1 MKQIIIFPLLLNSL
15 QLFTQ
20 VKIKMQDGKK
30 YEGIPTYESEDS
42 LRIISLDGTYHG
54 LNKELIKK
62 KTQML
67 SKILF
72 KNGREIIGSVQTFD
86 EKHFNLQIQESDTKK
101 QMQIESNDVRKIKF
115 KNQLNSIYGALA
127 FTLGTPGVFNVAY
140 SYYYHNFGLRA
151 GLGLKWTG
159 YQFNLFHSIINS
171 ESVEL
176 GVSLGFGHYEYTYDP
191 MRINLPFVE
200 PINDNIIYSGLCSL
214 MIHTLTLMQI

>member
-86 EKHFNLQIQESDTKK
+86 EKHFN
-101 QMQIESNDVRKIKF
+101 
-115 KNQLNSIYGALA
+115 
-127 FTLGTPGVFNVAY
+127 
-140 SYYYHNFGLRA
+140 
-151 GLGLKWTG
+151 
-159 YQFNLFHSIINS
+159 
-171 ESVEL
+171 
-176 GVSLGFGHYEYTYDP
+176 
-191 MRINLPFVE
+191 
-200 PINDNIIYSGLCSL
+200 
-214 MIHTLTLMQI
+214 